1 MNKQFLLAQK
11 VHDVISDKII
21 NIEIMSHKLYYGETK
36 IKETIVDVNSYL
48 NYLTI
53 EEIYSRILGEDF
65 ETCSDIINYLVADFN
80 TSFLEVRCQVPKK
93 YNFNVNDIKEVDY
106 KNDSPGIFFEI
117 IVILSIIITLIA
129 TYFSR

>member
-65 ETCSDIINYLVADFN
+65 ETCSDIINHLVADFN
-80 TSFLEVRCQVPKK
+80 TSFLQVRCQVPKK